1 MNWGHILHFFYDF
14 LTYGIFAYSL
24 LLVCSYIFIGLYS
37 IGETRKYL
45 HKNSF
50 TDYRLLA
57 SSPHAPSVSILAPA
71 YNEGKTIVENVRSL
85 LSIYYN
91 NLELI
96 VINDGSKD
104 DSLQRLIDAYELEAI
119 DFFVQYQLDT
129 KPIRNIYK
137 SRNPVYGK
145 LRVVD
150 KVNGG
155 KADALNAGI
164 NIASNNYL
172 VCIDVDC
179 ILEQDALL
187 KMIKPFLEQT
197 DEKVIASGGVIR
209 IANSCVI
216 ENGALVKVRLPQKY
230 LPKMQT
236 LEYIRAFIL
245 GRMAWSRLN
254 GLMLISGAFG
264 AFDRDIVIKCGGYNH
279 NTVGED
285 MELVVRMRRYMEEQE
300 VKYRVT
306 YVPDP
311 LCWTEAPETL
321 TILGRQRN
329 RWTRGTY
336 ETLSFHR
343 KMFFN
348 PRYHLLGM
356 LSYPYWFFF
365 EMCAPVIEF
374 LGFIFFFLF
383 ALLGLIDWE
392 FFLVY
397 LLFIICFGYLYS
409 AFAILMEVISYNQY
423 KRRIDILRLLLT
435 ALTEPF
441 YFHPFVVWSAIL
453 GFRDLIKKKK
463 SWGEMTRTGFASTPG
478 ATAVGP
484 GAGVAGAATGI
495 SATGTGASATGI
507 AGPVTAIGTPTAGG
521 AASAA
526 GMAAPAA
533 EIAAPAAEQTGPGTP
548 GTPPGGKTGVAATLL
563 STATNISAALRDYL
577 RYAITGYL
585 LLIAARVFELISD
598 NIRHG
603 APAFQGRVIAL
614 AFLKDLAVFIQ
625 TASWGFILF
634 AIVYLIHQKTARIVF
649 VLSTILLLFIQI
661 ALSQY
666 FLTTLVPLG
675 ADLWGYSWGEI
686 KQTIGA
692 AGGITLSMVV
702 GSIMILIII
711 PLLFTYVP
719 PRIKPGK
726 GFTIGAL
733 LIFIGCLFFNITAV
747 VNNYMPGE
755 EYSNN
760 LSINKSYYFYTAS
773 LHHFFPEREIQDIY
787 SDAYSGDAGESARG
801 LTSFT
806 YLDEQHYPFLHTLD
820 TTAGTLAPF
829 FNNAAPGSPRIDSIR
844 AGNAPPNIVII
855 LVEGLGRAFTNKGAY
870 LGNFTPF
877 LDSLS
882 EKSLYWK
889 NFLSEGGRT
898 FAVLPSILGSLPF
911 ARNGWNE
918 LGQQMPPHL
927 SLLSLLQFNG
937 YQTAFYYGG
946 DSHFDNMDLFLQ
958 KGHIG
963 AINDEKTYPGT
974 YTKMPS
980 KTGFTWGYGD
990 KELFRRYFETKQ
1002 DARQPYASV
1011 LLTVSTHSP
1020 FFINEQQHYL
1030 QRFEQRMEQL
1040 GFDEDTK
1047 KQYRDYQYQY
1057 ASILFMDDAIRNFFK
1072 EYSSRADFKHTVFL
1086 ITGDHRMPEIPMS
1099 TKIDRYHVPLLIYS
1113 PLLKRTA
1120 TFSSISTH
1128 FDITPSLL
1136 MWLRHDYHLRIPL
1149 SGSWMGSGLDTS
1161 RSFRNIHAY
1170 PLMQTKNEVN
1180 DFVMGD
1186 HLLDGNDLYLIGN
1199 DMQLT
1204 PEPDKDKTAGIKA
1217 AFNRFRLKNEK
1228 LLQGAPMIPDS
1239 LCQSYLPR

>member
-1 MNWGHILHFFYDF
+1 MSLDGLLNFFYHA
-14 LTYGIFAYSL
+14 LTYGIFTYSVILICAYL
-24 LLVCSYIFIGLYS
+24 FIGIYS

-96 VINDGSKD
+96 IINDGSKD
-104 DSLQRLIDAYELEAI
+104 DSLQRLIDAYELEPI
-119 DFFVQYQLDT
+119 DFFVNYRIT
-129 KPIRNIYK
+129 SKPVISIYK
-137 SRNPVYGK
+137 SRNAMYSK
-145 LRVVD
+145 LKVID

-164 NIASNNYL
+164 NIAANNYL

-216 ENGALVKVRLPQKY
+216 ENGHLVKVRLPQNY
-230 LPKMQT
+230 LPRIQT

-264 AFDRDIVIKCGGYNH
+264 AFDREIVIKCGGYNH
-279 NTVGED
+279 HTVGED
-285 MELVVRMRRYMEEQE
+285 MELVVRMRRYMEEQKQ
-300 VKYRVT
+300 KYRVT

-311 LCWTEAPETL
+311 LCWTEAPESL

-329 RWTRGTY
+329 RWARGTY
-336 ETLSFHR
+336 ETLKFHR
-343 KMFFN
+343 RMFFN
-348 PRYHLLGM
+348 PRYHVLGM

-365 EMCAPVIEF
+365 EMCAPIIEF
-374 LGFIFFFLF
+374 LGFICFFLF

-392 FFLVY
+392 FFFIY
-397 LLFIICFGYLYS
+397 LLFIVCFGYLYS
-409 AFAILMEVISYNQY
+409 AFAILMEVISYHQY
-423 KRRIDILRLLLT
+423 KRRTDVLRLLLT

-441 YFHPFVVWSAIL
+441 YFHPFVVWSAIM
-453 GFRDLIKKKK
+453 GFKDLIKKNK
-463 SWGEMTRTGFASTPG
+463 SWGEMTRQGFAAAKPPS
-478 ATAVGP
+478 
-484 GAGVAGAATGI
+484 AGQAA
-495 SATGTGASATGI
+495 
-507 AGPVTAIGTPTAGG
+507 AGPVASAGPAALVNTAAPILTPTGKPGVAQPARVPAPEIQPVESRWMRG
-521 AASAA
+521 AANLYHS
-526 GMAAPAA
+526 
-533 EIAAPAAEQTGPGTP
+533 
-548 GTPPGGKTGVAATLL
+548 
-563 STATNISAALRDYL
+563 LRDYV
-577 RYAITGYL
+577 RYAIVLYL
-585 LLIAARVFELISD
+585 LSIFARAFELTND
-598 NIRHG
+598 FLRHG
-603 APAFQGRVIAL
+603 SHTSEGKVIML
-614 AFLKDLAVFIQ
+614 AFLKD
-625 TASWGFILF
+625 TAFFMQIALWAWLPF
-634 AIVYLIHQKTARIVF
+634 AFVYLIHKTTAK
-649 VLSTILLLFIQI
+649 VLFIILSVTLLFIQI
-661 ALSQY
+661 GLSQY

-675 ADLWGYSWGEI
+675 ADLWGYSWAEI

-692 AGGITLSMVV
+692 AGGISMLLILLYTAAAIAVV
-702 GSIMILIII
+702 
-711 PLLFTYVP
+711 LLFIYL
-719 PRIKPGK
+719 PRKIQPGK
-726 GFTIGAL
+726 TFTVAAL
-733 LIFIGCLFFNITAV
+733 LLFIFSAAFDVTDIV
-747 VNNYMPGE
+747 SKYKPGE

-760 LSINKSYYFYTAS
+760 LSLNKLSYFYTAS
-773 LHHFFPEREIQDIY
+773 LQHWRPVHNEQDIY
-787 SDAYSGDAGESARG
+787 SEAYAGDTGEDSPG

-806 YLDEQHYPFLHTLD
+806 YTDEQKYPFLHPLD
-820 TTAGTLAPF
+820 TTANTLSPF
-829 FNNAAPGSPRIDSIR
+829 LNKAEG
-844 AGNAPPNIVII
+844 PPNVVII

-882 EKSLYWK
+882 EKSLYWE

-898 FAVLPSILGSLPF
+898 FAVLPSVMGSLPF

-918 LGQQMPPHL
+918 LGGNMPPHL
-927 SLLSLLQFNG
+927 SLLSLLRSNG
-937 YQTAFYYGG
+937 YQTGFYYGG
-946 DSHFDNMDLFLQ
+946 DSHFDNMDLFLE

-963 AINDEKTYPGT
+963 AINDEKTYPAS
-974 YTKMPS
+974 YTKLPS

-990 KELFRRYFETKQ
+990 KELFKRYFETKQ
-1002 DARQPYASV
+1002 NPQQPYASV

-1020 FFINEQQHYL
+1020 FFINEQEYYL
-1030 QRFEQRMEQL
+1030 QRFEQRMNEL
-1040 GFDEDTK
+1040 GFDGDTR

-1057 ASILFMDDAIRNFFK
+1057 ASILFMDDAIRAFFR
-1072 EYSSRADFKHTVFL
+1072 EYSARADFQHTVFL

-1099 TKIDRYHVPLLIYS
+1099 SKIDRYHVPLLIYS

-1120 TFSSISTH
+1120 KFASISTH

-1136 MWLRHDYHLRIPL
+1136 SWLRHDYDLRIPS

-1170 PLMQTKNEVN
+1170 PLMQTKNEVI

-1186 HLLDGNDLYLIGN
+1186 YMLNGNDLYRIN
-1199 DMQLT
+1199 SNMQLT
-1204 PEPDKDKTAGIKA
+1204 PEQDPAITVRLRA
-1217 AFNRFRLKNEK
+1217 AFDRYKSKNEK
-1228 LLQGAPMIPDS
+1228 MLEGAPMIPDS
-1239 LCQSYLPR
+1239 LYRSYSPQ